1 MDDARHLHVQSV
13 DDCARALGNAVT
25 DGGFRPDGTFVPW
38 PAHDSNAPLK
48 DQSARAHVNIA
59 AAGAA
64 ASSVLPHE
72 VPTMRPAREP
82 PLPLDAYDD
91 RVSGDDF

>member
-1 MDDARHLHVQSV
+1 MDGARHLHVQSV

-38 PAHDSNAPLK
+38 PARDSNAPLK

-64 ASSVLPHE
+64 ASKDEDPVRPHGC
-72 VPTMRPAREP
+72 TGSARRIT
-82 PLPLDAYDD
+82 D
-91 RVSGDDF
+91 SG